1 MKSTIVSGV
10 VALFLSGFAG
20 QVFAQL
26 NPAGTPAEQ
35 ALLPRYCQVK
45 LKDDNTTPEA
55 KSFVSQFGFANWLH
69 LHHYCYALNYLNRAN
84 KAGGAKARDSLR
96 RSAAADYRYV
106 LGKSRPD
113 FWMRPQLLVELGRLH
128 IQLNEPDK
136 AIPLFRDAIASSRSY
151 VPGYVALVAQLRGA
165 NSNSAALDVATEGL
179 RHVPDSEVL
188 RKAYLELG
196 GKEPFPAPAAASRP
210 ESPAPS
216 AEEAR
221 PAPAQAE
228 TGSSGDGVARAPDGT
243 AEEAGK
249 PVAEETVPDSGCRF
263 CPPDEIQERWRESF
277 NRGSDR

>member
-10 VALFLSGFAG
+10 TALCLSGFAG
-20 QVFAQL
+20 QVFAQF

-35 ALLPRYCQVK
+35 ALLPRYCVVK

-55 KSFVSQFGFANWLH
+55 KNFISQFGFANWLH
-69 LHHYCYALNYLNRAN
+69 LHHYCYALNYLNRVG
-84 KAGGAKARDSLR
+84 KATKTSEKNSLR
-96 RSAAADYRYV
+96 RSAASNIRYV
-106 LGKSRPD
+106 LEKARPD

-128 IQLNEPDK
+128 IQVNEPEK
-136 AIPLFRDAIASSRSY
+136 AIPLFRDAIALNRSY
-151 VPGYVALVAQLRGA
+151 LPAYVALLTQLRGT
-165 NSNSAALDVATEGL
+165 NTNSAALDVATEGL
-179 RHVPDSEVL
+179 RHIPDSEAL
-188 RKAYLELG
+188 KKAYLELG
-196 GKEPFPAPAAASRP
+196 GKEPFPAPATASRP

>member
-128 IQLNEPDK
+128 IQLNE
-136 AIPLFRDAIASSRSY
+136 
-151 VPGYVALVAQLRGA
+151 
-165 NSNSAALDVATEGL
+165 
-179 RHVPDSEVL
+179 
-188 RKAYLELG
+188 
-196 GKEPFPAPAAASRP
+196 AAATFLRT
-210 ESPAPS
+210 SPWWRSCAGRTPTAPRS
-216 AEEAR
+216 TSPRRVCATCLTR
-221 PAPAQAE
+221 R
-228 TGSSGDGVARAPDGT
+228 S
-243 AEEAGK
+243 
-249 PVAEETVPDSGCRF
+249 
-263 CPPDEIQERWRESF
+263 
-277 NRGSDR
+277 